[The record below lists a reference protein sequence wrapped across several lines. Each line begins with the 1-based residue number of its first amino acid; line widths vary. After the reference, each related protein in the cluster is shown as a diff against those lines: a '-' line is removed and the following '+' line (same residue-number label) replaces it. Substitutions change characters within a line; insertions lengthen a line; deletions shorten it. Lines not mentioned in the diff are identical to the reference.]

1 MDKELIDKAWRCLP
15 REFRE
20 EVKKIYKTQYLR
32 VERIALLCNLFGA
45 HNLTSDAEGE
55 DEMLYVSRKQ
65 VQEYYKYYHTE
76 RDNEEKGSVNRFSLS
91 ARIAMLE
98 ELFGSKCLP
107 DDNED
112 NFVSKEPKYRVNDKV
127 ICGVLADRKEC
138 IIVHYNINTKEY
150 RLRVIEDGTTIHR
163 SEEFIYGFAPNEPK
177 PAEPKFKVGDEVV
190 EQRIQRRWYTS
201 VSAFAAAI
209 VQAAAPQ
216 PQPQPQYVAPAPPPP
231 YTAPAANCGDDL
243 PF

>member
-98 ELFGSKCLP
+98 ELFGSECLP
-107 DDNED
+107 GE
-112 NFVSKEPKYRVNDKV
+112 VAKEPT
-127 ICGVLADRKEC
+127 A
-138 IIVHYNINTKEY
+138 
-150 RLRVIEDGTTIHR
+150 
-163 SEEFIYGFAPNEPK
+163 
-177 PAEPKFKVGDEVV
+177 AEPKFKVGDEVV
-190 EQRIQRRWYTS
+190 EQRIQRSLVHFGVGVRRCNRAGRSASASATTAICGSRTTS
-201 VSAFAAAI
+201 SI
-209 VQAAAPQ
+209 
-216 PQPQPQYVAPAPPPP
+216 Y
-231 YTAPAANCGDDL
+231 GSGG
-243 PF
+243 